1 LPQSPILQPS
11 SATKPISAEK
21 LDTSRPAMDAHMKT
35 VKLSSFAVEIA
46 PVLADAISKCP
57 SIHCE
62 ESQTEKPE
70 LKQHLQRHRRGVILI
85 MSITNMTLT
94 ALELEKIVL
103 LVMPQGKNLLTF
115 LLELE

>member
-1 LPQSPILQPS
+1 
-11 SATKPISAEK
+11 
-21 LDTSRPAMDAHMKT
+21 MKT

-70 LKQHLQRHRRGVILI
+70 LKQHLQRHQRGVILI

-94 ALELEKIVL
+94 VLESEKIGL
-103 LVMPQGKNLLTF
+103 LVMPPGKSLLTF